1 VVSGDKSM
9 QRLDQLIG
17 RELASDQ
24 AIPMPPVRMPDGS
37 GQRFT

>member
-1 VVSGDKSM
+1 VLSGDKSM

-17 RELASDQ
+17 RELSSDQ
-24 AIPMPPVRMPDGS
+24 AIPMPPVRRLVGS